1 MTITAEHAARNQH
14 VLMLVLGLTV
24 AKALVRN
31 RSVVMLGLAGVA
43 HAGHRKGAATSAAL
57 RRRAAA
63 NMSAWRHS

>member
-1 MTITAEHAARNQH
+1 
-14 VLMLVLGLTV
+14 MLVLGLTV

-31 RSVVMLGLAGVA
+31 RSVVVLGLAGVA

-63 NMSAWRHS
+63 NMAAWRHS